1 MTFSNHYPLRIF
13 PLLLLFLTCFRPPL
27 SAQPVPDSS
36 PDSLDIKIGQMLM
49 VGFRGLHI
57 DAQAPIVQDIKKRH
71 IGGVILFDYDV
82 PTHSPLRNIRSAG
95 QVRQLTED
103 LQRFASTPLFVA
115 IDQEGG
121 KVSRLKTKFGFPPT
135 VTQQYL
141 GKLDNPDST
150 RFYANRTAEL
160 LEKLGINLDFAPD
173 VDLNT
178 NPRNPIIGALGR
190 SYSADPDVVIR
201 NAALTIRAFHRH
213 RILSVIKH
221 FPGHGSSQNDSHLG
235 VVDVTRSWQR
245 RELEPFEA
253 LIDSQLVD
261 MVMTA
266 HIFNARL
273 DSSYPATLS
282 KPVITGLLRDSLDY
296 RGVVV
301 SDDLQMGA
309 IRSQYGLETAIEKVL
324 NAGVD
329 ILLFANNSV
338 FDEDIASKALRIIHR
353 LVESGDISPERI
365 DRSYRKIIRL
375 KKRI

>member
-1 MTFSNHYPLRIF
+1 MNFPYRFSLRLF
-13 PLLLLFLTCFRPPL
+13 TLLLLYLTCPRQPL
-27 SAQPVPDSS
+27 SAQPASEAL

-49 VGFRGLHI
+49 IGFRGLRI
-57 DAQAPIVQDIKKRH
+57 DAQSPIVRDIKKRH

-82 PTHSPLRNIRSAG
+82 PSHSPVRNIRSAQ
-95 QVRQLTED
+95 QVRRLTGD

-121 KVSRLKTKFGFPPT
+121 KVSRLKPKFGFPPT
-135 VTQQYL
+135 VTQEYL

-150 RFYANRTAEL
+150 RFYANRTAAQ

-173 VDLNT
+173 VDLNI

-190 SYSADPDVVIR
+190 SYSAEPDVVIR

-235 VVDVTRSWQR
+235 VVDVTQTWRHQ
-245 RELEPFEA
+245 ELKPFEA

-282 KPVITGLLRDSLDY
+282 RPVITGLLRDSLDY

-309 IRSQYGLETAIEKVL
+309 IRSEYGLEATIQHVL
-324 NAGVD
+324 DAGVD

-338 FDEDIASKALRIIHR
+338 FDEDIASRAFNIIHR
-353 LVESGDISPERI
+353 LVACGRISPERI
-365 DRSYRKIIRL
+365 DRSYQKILRL
-375 KKRI
+375 KKRL